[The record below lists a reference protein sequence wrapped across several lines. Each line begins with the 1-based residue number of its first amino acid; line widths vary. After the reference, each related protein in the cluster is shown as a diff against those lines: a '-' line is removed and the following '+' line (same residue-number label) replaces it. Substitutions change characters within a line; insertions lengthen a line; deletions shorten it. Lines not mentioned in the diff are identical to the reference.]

1 MNNKKQKSPA
11 KCQAQFNR
19 TVKKTGKWRGKKA
32 NEYKTYHSIKK
43 PKPCDHFLQ
52 RRIDKCIHCE
62 FERKPNLYNYDKKF

>member
-19 TVKKTGKWRGKKA
+19 TVKKTRKWRGKKA

-43 PKPCDHFLQ
+43 PKPCDHFYSGD
-52 RRIDKCIHCE
+52 DKCIHCE
-62 FERKPNLYNYDKKF
+62 LRKPKTK